1 MLIMLKISLA
11 MIIKNE
17 EKYIEKCLTNVSDL
31 VDEIVIVDT
40 GSTDSTLDILRNYP
54 DIFIYHY
61 RWDNNFASARNFAID
76 KCIGD
81 YILVLDADEHISEGS
96 RKVLEEIV
104 NKHQIGKIKQV
115 NFFEKDSN
123 IFSSSIYIS
132 RLFPNSVRY
141 KGAIH
146 EQLDSNLPR
155 VEMGITV
162 SHYGYLNKEKSAR
175 NLPMLLEE
183 LRNNPDDSYYHY
195 QLGKE
200 YRILKDFSKA
210 SISLKKSYQLINAG
224 DPYYNQVILELLQT
238 GKELV
243 DKDTFSVIQEN
254 EQRLS
259 NVTDFHFYKGLF
271 YLDYCLK
278 HLNEAIPLLPKI
290 VESFTTCLEISKR
303 KHIEYLSGTGSFLA
317 LYNLGVYHEA
327 IGSMVEAKRNY
338 MESARL
344 GYEPAKKRLAAI

>member
-1 MLIMLKISLA
+1 

-17 EKYIEKCLTNVSDL
+17 EKYLEKCLLSVSDL

-40 GSTDSTLDILRNYP
+40 GSTDNTLDIIRKYP
-54 DIFIYHY
+54 DVFIHHY
-61 RWDNNFASARNFAID
+61 QWNNNFASARNYAID
-76 KCIGD
+76 KCSGD
-81 YILVLDADEHISEGS
+81 YILVLDADEHITEGS

-104 NKHQIGKIKQV
+104 NKQQIGKLKQV
-115 NFFEKDSN
+115 NMFEKDGI

-132 RLFPNSVRY
+132 RFFPKSVRY
-141 KGAIH
+141 NGAIH

-162 SHYGYLNKEKSAR
+162 THYGYLNKGKNTR
-175 NLPMLLEE
+175 NIPLLLKE
-183 LRNNPDDSYYHY
+183 LSKNPDDSYYHY

-210 SISLKKSYQLINAG
+210 SISLKKSYQLISER
-224 DPYYNQVILELLQT
+224 DPFYNQVILELLQI

-243 DKDTFSVIQEN
+243 DKETISVIHEN
-254 EQRLS
+254 EQKL
-259 NVTDFHFYKGLF
+259 NNITDFHFYKGLF
-271 YLDYCLK
+271 YLNYCLK

-290 VESFTTCLEISKR
+290 EESFTACLEISKK

-327 IGSMVEAKRNY
+327 IGSMVKAKRFY

-344 GYEPAKKRLAAI
+344 GYEPANKRLAAI